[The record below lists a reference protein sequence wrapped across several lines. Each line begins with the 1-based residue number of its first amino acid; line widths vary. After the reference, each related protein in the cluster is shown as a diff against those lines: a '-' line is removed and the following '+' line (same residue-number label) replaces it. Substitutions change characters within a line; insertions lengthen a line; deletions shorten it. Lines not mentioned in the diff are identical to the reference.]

1 MATRTAPL
9 PWNNQCRTIE
19 EEPMRKV
26 LVVEDDSN
34 NLEIIVRFLKI
45 RQFSVVTAGNG
56 PDGVA
61 LALAEN
67 PDLIL
72 MDLGLPNPEDG
83 LEATRLIR
91 AQAGTETIPIIAFTA
106 RAMAQDKEKAQAA
119 GCNDFESKPVDFKRL
134 LVKIQQCLPPAELP

>member
-1 MATRTAPL
+1 MPK
-9 PWNNQCRTIE
+9 I
-19 EEPMRKV
+19 
-26 LVVEDDSN
+26 LVVEDDLN

-45 RQFSVVTAGNG
+45 RQFAVATAANG
-56 PDGVA
+56 PEGVA
-61 LALAEN
+61 QALAEK

-83 LEATRLIR
+83 LEATRQIR

-106 RAMAQDKEKAQAA
+106 RSMAQDKEKARAA

-134 LVKIQQCLPPAELP
+134 LGKIQQCLPKSEAP